1 VSALFG
7 AWMGLVVLGTGLAAA
22 QRSDAA
28 GRRLDRLAGSTE
40 PGAPGV
46 WNRAWVRLQGSRLLD
61 VRLLRRRLVLAGRE
75 GEMTVHLRA
84 KAGWTAAGLAS
95 GFVLGGRGLAGGAL
109 AGVLAAAGWRMP
121 DVRLARLGRRRQGE
135 IACGVAD
142 LCEIL
147 AACAASGLG
156 PAQALELSA
165 SGLRGPLADE
175 VRHAL
180 GLLGV
185 GARWGEVLE
194 RLAERTEAPA
204 LRRLR
209 AGLLQTD
216 RLGSSLEA
224 VLRELAREERADRR
238 AAAEAH
244 ARAAPVKLLFPLA
257 LLILPAFLL
266 LTVVPVVLATLRSL
280 G

>member
-1 VSALFG
+1 MSALFG
-7 AWMGLVVLGTGLAAA
+7 AWMGLVVLGAGLAAA
-22 QRSDAA
+22 RRAEA
-28 GRRLDRLAGSTE
+28 VAMRLDRVESSTAPRA
-40 PGAPGV
+40 PGA
-46 WNRAWVRLQGSRLLD
+46 WDRAWGRLQASALVDAQLLQ
-61 VRLLRRRLVLAGRE
+61 RRLVLAGRE
-75 GEMTVHLRA
+75 AEMHSHLRT
-84 KAGWTAAGLAS
+84 KAEWAAAGLAS
-95 GFVLGGRGLAGGAL
+95 GFVLGGGGLPGAAL
-109 AGVLAAAGWRMP
+109 AGVLAAAGWRGP
-121 DVRLARLGRRRQGE
+121 DVRLARHARRRQGE
-135 IACGVAD
+135 IARGVAD

-194 RLAERTEAPA
+194 WLADRTEAPS

-216 RLGSSLEA
+216 RLGSSLES
-224 VLRELAREERADRR
+224 VLRELAREERAERR
-238 AAAEAH
+238 ASAEAR

>member
-1 VSALFG
+1 MFG
-7 AWMGLVVLGTGLAAA
+7 AWMGLVVLAAGLAAA
-22 QRSDAA
+22 RRSGAA
-28 GRRLDRLAGSTE
+28 GARLDGLAGSIE
-40 PGAPGV
+40 RGAPGV
-46 WNRAWVRLQGSRLLD
+46 LDQSLARLHGSRFVD
-61 VRLLRRRLVLAGRE
+61 VRLLHRRLVLAGRE
-75 GEMTVHLRA
+75 GEMPSHLRA
-84 KAGWTAAGLAS
+84 KAWWAAAGLAA
-95 GFVLGGRGLAGGAL
+95 GFVLGGGGLTGGAL
-109 AGVLAAAGWRMP
+109 GGVLAAAGWRMP

-135 IACGVAD
+135 IARGVAD

-156 PAQALELSA
+156 PAHALELSA

-175 VRHAL
+175 VRRAL

-194 RLAERTEAPA
+194 WLAERTEVPA

-209 AGLLQTD
+209 AGLLQTE
-216 RLGSSLEA
+216 RLGSSLETE
-224 VLRELAREERADRR
+224 LRELAREERADRR
-238 AAAEAH
+238 AAAEAR